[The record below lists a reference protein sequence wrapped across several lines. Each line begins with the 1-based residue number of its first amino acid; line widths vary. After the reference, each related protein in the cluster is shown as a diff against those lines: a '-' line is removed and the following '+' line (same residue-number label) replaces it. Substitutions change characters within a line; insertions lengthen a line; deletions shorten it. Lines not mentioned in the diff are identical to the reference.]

1 MNILQWKEG
10 LVVMFLEKCIG
21 RGNTAEVY
29 ELKDIENE
37 VVKLFYEKIPYELI
51 EMEFE
56 KSGVISQL
64 GIPSPN
70 VHKLLELDNKW
81 GILYEKVMGKNFTD
95 IISSQPFL
103 LQKNAQLF
111 AELQASFHSKSIEK
125 LPSQKAYL
133 SRNIKGT
140 NLLSEEE
147 KQKILQYLE
156 TLPDDNKVCHGD
168 YHSDNIIMMNGR
180 AKILDWMTG
189 TSGNPSGDVARTLLI
204 MRDSYL
210 PPSMPKVTKILLQI
224 VRKMFAKSYLN
235 HYMKITKSSLESI
248 EKWLLPIMAARLVE
262 GVPEPEK
269 ESLVKKIRLMIGGG
283 MA

>member
-51 EMEFE
+51 EMEYE
-56 KSGVISQL
+56 KSRVISQL

>member
-10 LVVMFLEKCIG
+10 LVGMLLEKCIG

-103 LQKNAQLF
+103 PQKNAQLF

-189 TSGNPSGDVARTLLI
+189 TSGNPSGDVARTLMI

-210 PPSMPKVTKILLQI
+210 PPSMSKVTKILLQI
-224 VRKMFAKSYLN
+224 VRKMFAKSYVN

-248 EKWLLPIMAARLVE
+248 EKWLLPIMATRLVE
-262 GVPEPEK
+262 SVPKPEK
-269 ESLVKKIRLMIGGG
+269 ESLMKKIRLMIGGG

>member
-1 MNILQWKEG
+1 ML
-10 LVVMFLEKCIG
+10 LEKCIG

-29 ELKDIENE
+29 ELKDNENE
-37 VVKLFYEKIPYELI
+37 VLKLFYEKIPYELI
-51 EMEFE
+51 EMEYE
-56 KSGVISQL
+56 KSRVISQL

-70 VHKLLELDNKW
+70 VHKLYEMDNKW
-81 GILYEKVMGKNFTD
+81 GIIYEKVIGKNFTD
-95 IISSQPFL
+95 IISSQLFSL
-103 LQKNAQLF
+103 RKNAQLF
-111 AELQASFHSKSIEK
+111 AELQATFHSKTIEK

-156 TLPDDNKVCHGD
+156 HLPDDNKVCHGD
-168 YHSDNIIMMNGR
+168 YHSDNIIMVDGR

-210 PPSMPKVTKILLQI
+210 PPSMPKLTKILLQT
-224 VRKMFAKSYLN
+224 VRKMFAKSYVN
-235 HYMKITKSSLESI
+235 HYMKITKSSLNSI

-262 GVPEPEK
+262 GVPQPEK
-269 ESLVKKIRLMIGGG
+269 ESLVKKIRLMI
-283 MA
+283 